1 MINSI
6 FVHILICNVVSLIV
20 STLVTCNTN
29 YYHIYIDLVALFVCI
44 QIDRLEQNCG
54 QLQMNLAKC
63 QAQNKED
70 IRQLEDHI
78 SKLDNNLRQTQ
89 ARGTALEQE
98 IARKED
104 QIKRYEAEI
113 KSLRTDIANK
123 SEEVSFIDYVIEWR
137 LIYYCT
143 CT

>member
-1 MINSI
+1 
-6 FVHILICNVVSLIV
+6 
-20 STLVTCNTN
+20 
-29 YYHIYIDLVALFVCI
+29 
-44 QIDRLEQNCG
+44 
-54 QLQMNLAKC
+54 MNLAKC

-123 SEEVSFIDYVIEWR
+123 SEEVSFIDYVIEWW
-137 LIYYCT
+137 LIYYRTYTYCLIKIILSVAR
-143 CT
+143 CQLSKSKNKRRNMFMYN